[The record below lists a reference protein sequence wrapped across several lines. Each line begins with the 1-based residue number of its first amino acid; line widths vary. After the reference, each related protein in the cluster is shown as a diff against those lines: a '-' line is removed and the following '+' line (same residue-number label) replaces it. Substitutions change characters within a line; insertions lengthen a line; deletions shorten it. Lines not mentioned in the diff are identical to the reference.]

1 MEYIFFGVLTFLFIV
16 LSFFTWK
23 IYNQT
28 LTNKT
33 MPHRQSDNH
42 IFLKEFFSRETKIK
56 SKQSQLEKRKEKVRV
71 KVIFTDDNKAYWV
84 ENNIFYVSG
93 VINGKP
99 DIKNAKR
106 VETDKMSKSE
116 VDKMLFILDN
126 LRKGDY
132 NERGGSG
139 N

>member
-1 MEYIFFGVLTFLFIV
+1 MEYVFFGILTFLFIV

-28 LTNKT
+28 LNNKT
-33 MPHRQSDNH
+33 MLHRQSDNH
-42 IFLKEFFSRETKIK
+42 IFLKEFFSRETKVK
-56 SKQSQLEKRKEKVRV
+56 NKQSQSEKRKEKIKV

-84 ENNIFYVSG
+84 ENNIFYVAE

-99 DIKNAKR
+99 DIKNAQK
-106 VETDKMSKSE
+106 VETEKMSKVE

-126 LRKGDY
+126 LRRGDY
-132 NERGGSG
+132 DERGGSG